1 MKTEYT
7 KSGTWRI
14 ILLIVLFVVGI
25 ILIYIVGAD
34 KTSNENILD
43 SGPIATNLVSDK
55 TFSDGLE
62 NPSNV
67 RRFEPDDYGVGV
79 TEIAEYVYD
88 INHDGRP
95 DRITRS
101 RVENGTAHFQYVY
114 KIELNDGQ
122 TYTDI
127 TPNGFYTVEGSECAH
142 QKLQFSFKPDFSVIK
157 ISRPMG
163 DDWNTPTQSTK
174 TTFAIRGQRIHTV
187 SSIEYKTVCDV
198 AEL

>member
-1 MKTEYT
+1 MTQNQRT
-7 KSGTWRI
+7 FGIWRI
-14 ILLIVLFVVGI
+14 IVLVVILLIG
-25 ILIYIVGAD
+25 LIVIALIGKDNRSDDV
-34 KTSNENILD
+34 ILD
-43 SGPIATNLVSDK
+43 TYSVPTSTVSDNV
-55 TFSDGLE
+55 FSDGLE

-67 RRFEPDDYGVGV
+67 RHFEPDDYGAGV

-114 KIELNDGQ
+114 KIELNNGQ

-174 TTFAIRGQRIHTV
+174 TTFAIRGQRIHMV